1 MSISD
6 TYFTIS
12 EPTESLF
19 KDKGSKCHGYAF
31 PVSDEEEARTYL
43 EEIKKLHPKARHH
56 CFAYRIGTDDLNFRA
71 FDDGEPSGSAGKPIL
86 NVLLSKN
93 LRNVFVVV
101 VRYFGGTLLGVPGLI
116 NAYKMATQEALETAH
131 LEEKTIN
138 ETLQLSFDIA
148 HMNDVMRII
157 KKYEL
162 NILSQD
168 YTTQYILDVEVR
180 LTLLEQV
187 REEFGELRFVRMS
200 SDPNN

>member
-1 MSISD
+1 MSVSD

-12 EPTESLF
+12 APSEGLF
-19 KDKGSKCHGYAF
+19 KDKGSKFFGYAF
-31 PVSDEEEARTYL
+31 PVTDEEEVKLYS
-43 EEIKKLHPKARHH
+43 EEIKKQHPKARHH
-56 CFAYRIGTDDLNFRA
+56 CYAYRLGTDDLNFRA
-71 FDDGEPSGSAGKPIL
+71 NDDGEPSGSAGKPIL

-116 NAYKMATQEALETAH
+116 NAYKTATEEALAEAK

-157 KKYEL
+157 KKHEL
-162 NILSQD
+162 NIISQD
-168 YTTQYILDVEVR
+168 YTTQYILTIEVR
-180 LTLLEQV
+180 LSLLEEV
-187 REEFGELRFVRMS
+187 IREVEELRFVEVR
-200 SDPNN
+200 

>member
-1 MSISD
+1 MSVSD

-12 EPTESLF
+12 APSEGLF
-19 KDKGSKCHGYAF
+19 KDKGSKFFGYAF
-31 PVSDEEEARTYL
+31 PAEDEEEVKVYL
-43 EEIKKLHPKARHH
+43 EEIKKQHPKARHH
-56 CFAYRIGTDDLNFRA
+56 CYAYRLGTDDLNFRA
-71 FDDGEPSGSAGKPIL
+71 NDDGEPSGSAGKPIL
-86 NVLLSKN
+86 NVLLSKS

-116 NAYKMATQEALETAH
+116 NAYKSATEEALAEAK

-162 NILSQD
+162 NIVSQD
-168 YTTQYILDVEVR
+168 YTTQYILTIEVR
-180 LTLLEQV
+180 LSLLEEV
-187 REEFGELRFVRMS
+187 REEVEELRFVRVGK
-200 SDPNN
+200 NA

>member
-19 KDKGSKCHGYAF
+19 KDKGSKFHGYAF
-31 PVSDEEEARTYL
+31 PVEDEEEVKVYL
-43 EEIKKLHPKARHH
+43 DEIKKLHPKARHH
-56 CFAYRIGTDDLNFRA
+56 CFAYRIGTDDTNFRA

-116 NAYKMATQEALETAH
+116 HAYKMATQEALELAH

-162 NILSQD
+162 NIVSQD
-168 YTTQYILDVEVR
+168 YTTQYILNVEVR
-180 LTLLEQV
+180 LSLLEVV
-187 REEFGELRFVRMS
+187 RGEFEGLRFVGVQ
-200 SDPNN
+200 

>member
-1 MSISD
+1 M
-6 TYFTIS
+6 
-12 EPTESLF
+12 
-19 KDKGSKCHGYAF
+19 K
-31 PVSDEEEARTYL
+31 VYL

-56 CFAYRIGTDDLNFRA
+56 CFAYRIGTDDTNFRA

-116 NAYKMATQEALETAH
+116 NAYKMATQEALDKAR

-148 HMNDVMRII
+148 HMNEVMRII
-157 KKYEL
+157 KKHEL
-162 NILSQD
+162 NIISQD
-168 YTTQYILDVEVR
+168 YSTQYLLHVEVR
-180 LTLLEQV
+180 LSLLGEV
-187 REEFGELRFVRMS
+187 RGEFEGLRFVK
-200 SDPNN
+200 PFYLKIQKGIPENLGNG